1 MNYRNW
7 SKFYLVAAILM
18 AALYLLTVVMRN
30 HYLNAVVTLV
40 STVCGTVAFIGLNE
54 HSRRKPAGQ
63 RLDVLIN
70 VVITLGLVST
80 VSLCL
85 TQFVENPQHV
95 SQALAGGDIHQ
106 LSTAYYIFMLI
117 YILTAPFYILFE
129 VILFFRIRSKWPG
142 GRDLMQLYFVLTGL
156 LVIVVGIGIGV
167 TDDLAGGLDLYLSI
181 AYIPYYFFYYFIA
194 SHYCARRANMHKLKS
209 KN

>member
-18 AALYLLTVVMRN
+18 AALYLLTVVVRN
-30 HYLNAVVTLV
+30 HYFNAVVTLV
-40 STVCGTVAFIGLNE
+40 STACGTVAFIGLNE

-85 TQFVENPQHV
+85 TQFVESPQHV
-95 SQALAGGDIHQ
+95 IQALAGGDIHQ

-194 SHYCARRANMHKLKS
+194 SHYCARRATHQI

>member
-7 SKFYLVAAILM
+7 SKFYLVAAVLM
-18 AALYLLTVVMRN
+18 AALYLLTVVVRN

-40 STVCGTVAFIGLNE
+40 STACGTVAFIGLNE

-85 TQFVENPQHV
+85 TQFVESPQHV

-194 SHYCARRANMHKLKS
+194 CHYCARRATHQI